1 MRYFEF
7 IQEKVG
13 DIILYLEDN
22 PQLLE
27 KLKIALKYSFVLWI
41 FIAGLIG
48 YFYFKDFKVNL
59 EKYLSLK
66 KELNIKNQQIKK
78 HKFLIHELELS
89 YIYINKFFS
98 KQRIESIKPKLEKE
112 YENIL
117 STLRR
122 NYSRNY
128 QEYVLNFPKNL
139 IFNKKKI
146 NINNIVDKQLQSYSY
161 YAYLNFWGKVNRFFT
176 ASKYS
181 IHSIEITASLK
192 GRNIILSLKKE
203 EKYSY
208 FDYRNRL
215 IPAIKFVSIP
225 VLNTG
230 LFINSNNLF
239 TVSNYPENYLVDKA
253 ILSWYLVPADITNIT
268 TTLGSNLKEV
278 KNNENR

>member
-27 KLKIALKYSFVLWI
+27 RLKITLKYSFVLWI
-41 FIAGLIG
+41 FIAGFIG

-66 KELNIKNQQIKK
+66 KELNIKNRQIKK

-89 YIYINKFFS
+89 YVYINKFFS

-117 STLRR
+117 SALRK
-122 NYSRNY
+122 NYNRDY

-139 IFNKKKI
+139 IFNKKSI
-146 NINNIVDKQLQSYSY
+146 SINNIVNKQLQSYSY

-181 IHSIEITASLK
+181 IYSIEITASLK
-192 GRNIILSLKKE
+192 ERNIILSLKKE
-203 EKYSY
+203 KKYSY

-215 IPAIKFVSIP
+215 IPATKFVSIP

-239 TVSNYPENYLVDKA
+239 TVSNYPENYLIDKA

-278 KNNENR
+278 KK